1 MSYIWQAIYSGGL
14 TLTLVYL
21 IMKKALAAWVIV
33 VAELFF
39 SFVFIGMK
47 VYFEQFA
54 RRGKHTSFALI
65 YSCFGGVKFERS
77 ARDALGE
84 LVDATKVVLTDMSFQ
99 PTHQVIKTMG
109 DTEDEPASLR
119 GVVQACI
126 YMNDFMIELRYTES
140 AEQLLV
146 QITSHREMHNI
157 FDVSDRVD
165 RRLSSKLSGA
175 FLLNHGYAE

>member
-21 IMKKALAAWVIV
+21 IMKKALAAWVFV
-33 VAELFF
+33 VAEHFF

-54 RRGKHTSFALI
+54 RRGKHTSFA
-65 YSCFGGVKFERS
+65 
-77 ARDALGE
+77 
-84 LVDATKVVLTDMSFQ
+84 
-99 PTHQVIKTMG
+99 
-109 DTEDEPASLR
+109 

-126 YMNDFMIELRYTES
+126 YMNDFMVELRYTES